1 MKLGAYKNPVV
12 KAVALYVNS
21 FCSTVASE
29 ATKFTRLSSHI
40 GREQGMQA
48 RG

>member
-1 MKLGAYKNPVV
+1 MESFRSSVHITVV

-29 ATKFTRLSSHI
+29 APSSLDYPLV
-40 GREQGMQA
+40 
-48 RG
+48 